1 MSAQTVIEKYII
13 GWEPGVTDS
22 LILTDHLDKITIDK
36 IFIELNIPEN
46 DRDSLTTV
54 SKIKTYLL
62 DK

>member
-22 LILTDHLDKITIDK
+22 LILTDHLDEITIDK
-36 IFIELNIPEN
+36 IFIELNISEN

-54 SKIKTYLL
+54 GKIKTYLEG
-62 DK
+62 